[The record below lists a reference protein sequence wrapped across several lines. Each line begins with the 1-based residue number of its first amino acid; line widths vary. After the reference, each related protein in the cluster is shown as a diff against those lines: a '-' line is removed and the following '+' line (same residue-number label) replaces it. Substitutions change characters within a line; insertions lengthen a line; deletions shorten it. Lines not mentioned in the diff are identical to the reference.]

1 MPQIHLEVLQTSS
14 DWCCKLEIKLANLT
28 TNLKDCVRAL
38 CPESNANQTCRTL
51 SIVHFIDRL
60 TKWFNFYWLQFMR
73 ESELRKEVVAALNSL
88 KSREQQVGN
97 ALTVRSVWTKSSW
110 SVTFM
115 YEVSQNVVDFLSK
128 VIQSWGSMTW
138 LKDSCM
144 WKTLDHRANLY

>member
-97 ALTVRSVWTKSSW
+97 ALTVRSVWTKAHGRLLLY
-110 SVTFM
+110 M
-115 YEVSQNVVDFLSK
+115 RYLKMLDFLSK
-128 VIQSWGSMTW
+128 VIQGWGSMTW